1 MTWSNVRNMAFMVS
15 LPFNWFASMPVR
27 VSSYR
32 VLDEPIY
39 SAAPLLTASPVNKFV
54 FKIANAT
61 SRPTWSDVGDCYLR
75 CPQSRAN
82 APPRSANISW
92 PLVLRVNHPDRS
104 YQRSARAGLLDSS
117 RRRTPRPSDSTAR
130 NSDGEPGGSVGSAAA
145 TFRPGSLTFAN
156 TIRGQIR
163 PIAQCRSTRR
173 RGDPAERRG
182 NMATGPKRTAQ

>member
-1 MTWSNVRNMAFMVS
+1 MAVSDANRSTRGMTWSNVRNMAFMVS

-82 APPRSANISW
+82 APPRSGQHQLA
-92 PLVLRVNHPDRS
+92 
-104 YQRSARAGLLDSS
+104 
-117 RRRTPRPSDSTAR
+117 
-130 NSDGEPGGSVGSAAA
+130 
-145 TFRPGSLTFAN
+145 
-156 TIRGQIR
+156 IRLE
-163 PIAQCRSTRR
+163 S
-173 RGDPAERRG
+173 
-182 NMATGPKRTAQ
+182 